1 MENRDHQVDAH
12 AAPTLCSN
20 GCGFYSNGLH
30 GLCSKCFREKQSE
43 AHKTQAASTA
53 VAQALTPP
61 PQPQSVPVPE
71 PVISHPVATE
81 ALAPTQPDV
90 STSSAPAP
98 AKPSSTRCLTCNKK
112 VGLTGFQCKCNPD
125 AVFCSAHRY
134 AEAHC
139 CTFDYKTAQRQQL
152 AANNPL
158 IQASKLDRI

>member
-1 MENRDHQVDAH
+1 MENRDQVDAH
-12 AAPTLCSN
+12 AAPTLCGN

-30 GLCSKCFREKQSE
+30 GLCSKCFREKQ
-43 AHKTQAASTA
+43 ADQQQKQAASTA

-61 PQPQSVPVPE
+61 APSQPAPAPQPAPSQPAAVPE
-71 PVISHPVATE
+71 P
-81 ALAPTQPDV
+81 APTQPEA
-90 STSSAPAP
+90 SSSAAPAP
-98 AKPSSTRCLTCNKK
+98 SKPSPTRCLMCNKK

-125 AVFCSAHRY
+125 AVFCGAHRY

-158 IQASKLDRI
+158 VQASKLEKI